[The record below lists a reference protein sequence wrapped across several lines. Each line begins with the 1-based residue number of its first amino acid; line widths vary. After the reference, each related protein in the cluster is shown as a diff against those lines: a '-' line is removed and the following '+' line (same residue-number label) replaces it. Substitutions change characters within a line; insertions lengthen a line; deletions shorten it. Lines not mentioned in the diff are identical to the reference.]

1 MKAIKKVETIEAL
14 GETTSALKIKKA
26 ELIEDLFEVQE
37 AAAKQISE
45 LSAYDF
51 INLEDY
57 GISYL
62 KCKYNDYMMFCGKI
76 IERSCGKYD
85 GGDFNFYVPPT
96 DYRKLVEFCEGSI
109 EIIKG
114 MQEEVDNRLKEISDN
129 IHKN

>member
-1 MKAIKKVETIEAL
+1 MKAIKKLEIIKAI

-26 ELIEDLFEVQE
+26 ELIEDLFKIKY
-37 AAAKQISE
+37 AAEKQILE
-45 LSAYDF
+45 LSSYDF

-62 KCKYNDYMMFCGKI
+62 KCKYNDYMMYDYKI
-76 IERSCGKYD
+76 IERSCGNYD

-96 DYRKLVEFCEGSI
+96 NYRKLVEFCKSADK
-109 EIIKG
+109 IIRE
-114 MQEEVDNRLKEISDN
+114 MQEEVKNRLKDISEN

>member
-1 MKAIKKVETIEAL
+1 MRTIKKVEIIEAL
-14 GETTSALKIKKA
+14 GETTSALKIKKE

-37 AAAKQISE
+37 AAEKQILE
-45 LSAYDF
+45 LSSYDF

-62 KCKYNDYMMFCGKI
+62 KCKYNDYMMYDYKI
-76 IERSCGKYD
+76 IERSFGNYD

-96 DYRKLVEFCEGSI
+96 NYKKLVEFCKSADK
-109 EIIKG
+109 IIRE
-114 MQEEVDNRLKEISDN
+114 MQKEVKNKLKDISEN